1 MDSLDLVRTPYIQ
14 DIRQGLLEEGHF
26 LLKKLHLNVGK
37 KNKPYLRLLLADKT
51 GHLPAVFFENMN
63 ALKKIQ
69 GQLQEGVVVKV
80 SGIIEE
86 YQNVL
91 QLRLLK
97 IEKDDKPDW
106 DLSRFWKRTPH
117 DRRELYR
124 KLKGYLEKIK
134 EPALSQLCLSFL
146 KDKAFMKLFLEAPAS
161 RYVHHAYIGGLLEH
175 TLNVVELCY
184 TYARVY
190 EQADHDLL
198 MAGAFI
204 HDIGKIDEYVFLFEI
219 DHSAL
224 GKLKGHT
231 LLGYDR
237 LQQKLQG
244 IKIDDNL
251 RLKIEHIMLS
261 HQGQK
266 RWGAV
271 EEPRFLEAY
280 LVHAADS
287 TDSSQFIYSNARRER
302 KARAGSD
309 DYFSDYVS
317 YLGRDIYLG

>member
-161 RYVHHAYIGGLLEH
+161 P
-175 TLNVVELCY
+175 
-184 TYARVY
+184 
-190 EQADHDLL
+190 
-198 MAGAFI
+198 M
-204 HDIGKIDEYVFLFEI
+204 
-219 DHSAL
+219 
-224 GKLKGHT
+224 
-231 LLGYDR
+231 
-237 LQQKLQG
+237 
-244 IKIDDNL
+244 
-251 RLKIEHIMLS
+251 
-261 HQGQK
+261 
-266 RWGAV
+266 
-271 EEPRFLEAY
+271 
-280 LVHAADS
+280 
-287 TDSSQFIYSNARRER
+287 
-302 KARAGSD
+302 
-309 DYFSDYVS
+309 
-317 YLGRDIYLG
+317 